1 MTIIKIAHQQIDSF
15 VKKNSLSSLI
25 EKENQRTPS
34 SLPQTKPSR
43 LSLFYGYPLPS
54 FDFQ

>member
-34 SLPQTKPSR
+34 SLPQTNPSR
-43 LSLFYGYPLPS
+43 LPLLWPP
-54 FDFQ
+54 FTII

>member
-1 MTIIKIAHQQIDSF
+1 MTIIKRAHQPIDLF

-34 SLPQTKPSR
+34 SLPQTNPSR
-43 LSLFYGYPLPS
+43 LPLLWPP
-54 FDFQ
+54 FTII

>member
-25 EKENQRTPS
+25 EKENQRTPF
-34 SLPQTKPSR
+34 SLPHPSR
-43 LSLFYGYPLPS
+43 LSLFYGYPSPL